1 MATPHNKAQ
10 NGEIAK
16 SILLPGDPMRAKYI
30 AENFLDDAA
39 QFNDVRGMLGFTGSY
54 KGKRVSVM
62 GTGMGIPSISI
73 YVSELMMFYGVKN
86 LIRIGT
92 CGALR
97 DDLDLKDLILGMGC
111 CTDNGYVRHTL
122 PGDYAPIADFDLLCA
137 AYDNAKAR
145 GLNPYVGL
153 LKSSDMFYGEN
164 DVPGA
169 QNWTKYGVIA
179 AEMEGAGLYTMAAKH
194 KCRALTMCSVSDG
207 IFLKKE
213 LTSEER
219 ERSLNNMILTALDT
233 AIQFDD

>member
-30 AENFLDDAA
+30 AENFLDNAV
-39 QFNDVRGMLGFTGSY
+39 QFNDVRGMLGFTGEY

-97 DDLDLKDLILGMGC
+97 EGIGLKDIILGMGC

-122 PGDYAPIADFDLLCA
+122 PGDYAPIANFDLLCA
-137 AYDNAKAR
+137 AYDNAKER
-145 GLNPYVGL
+145 GITPYVGL
-153 LKSSDMFYGEN
+153 LKSSDMFYGES
-164 DVPGA
+164 VPGA
-169 QNWTKYGVIA
+169 ENWTKYGVIA
-179 AEMEGAGLYTMAAKH
+179 AEMEGAGLYTLAAKNR
-194 KCRALTMCSVSDG
+194 CRALVMCSVSDG
-207 IFLKKE
+207 VFLKTE

-219 ERSLNNMILTALDT
+219 ERSLNNMIGIALDT